1 MTLISILIFI
11 TIAAALGLI
20 VVLFYEK
27 NRLIK
32 INHKM
37 EMVSIIEAINI
48 HKTQVSHRNIGLNNY
63 DFTKYN
69 LKESLVVQSE
79 IKLF

>member
-1 MTLISILIFI
+1 M

-37 EMVSIIEAINI
+37 EMVSINEAINL
-48 HKTQVSHRNIGLNNY
+48 HKTQISLRNNGLNNY
-63 DFTKYN
+63 DFIKYN